1 MSIQK
6 VIVFKLKNDY
16 YGVPVSQVDSI
27 ERWEKVTR
35 VPHAPAF
42 IKGII
47 NLRGEILPVVDLQQ
61 RFGIGESVQREE
73 SRLVVAKNEGLKVG
87 LIVDEARDVID
98 LDMDQIEPAP
108 ETSTASHSTYIFG
121 VSKQEDHLLI
131 LLNLEKVL
139 RNDHIQAIEQIE
151 V

>member
-1 MSIQK
+1 MPTQK

-16 YGVPVSQVDSI
+16 YGVPVEQVESI
-27 ERWEKVTR
+27 ERWEQVTR
-35 VPHAPAF
+35 VPNAPAF

-47 NLRGEILPVVDLQQ
+47 NMRGEILPVIDLQQ
-61 RFGIGESVQREE
+61 RFGMGESVKGDD

-98 LDMDQIEPAP
+98 LDDSQIEPAP
-108 ETSTASHSTYIFG
+108 ETSKASHSTYIYG
-121 VSKQEDHLLI
+121 VSKQDDHLLI
-131 LLNLEKVL
+131 LLNMEKIL
-139 RNDHIQAIEQIE
+139 RHDQMDEIQQIE